1 MKVVA
6 ARPSDRKGRNNG
18 SAWIA
23 GCDDV
28 PAERLRVGFAESPH
42 PERTRTVVNDARR
55 EIAAVVADTGRP
67 EAESALRVLRLAFGW
82 AAEALEQ
89 VDDSAGGTH
98 ALGALFALD
107 EALEEGR
114 ALDAPLPGLLAAAA
128 PGDRVA
134 GDIGERIREHTEL
147 TERVAQARAE
157 LERLRAVEEAL
168 GDRLAEHGTLRR
180 QVDELRRRE
189 RLVLALDALQEQQE
203 VITDRLAALRG
214 RDTGVD
220 EALRTS
226 SDALVRLSEDQLA
239 ALAPRTRQILGRAAD
254 AQGELADAE
263 VKYGDAVARI
273 TACRSRLEDILDAY
287 GAKLASLRRYAAADR
302 DLARALGE
310 PQGAADGT
318 ATPQQRLSLADVEAA
333 AADMERRLRAADE
346 SLQRVVAER
355 EERDGEGRFVVP
367 WAR

>member
-1 MKVVA
+1 M
-6 ARPSDRKGRNNG
+6 
-18 SAWIA
+18 
-23 GCDDV
+23 
-28 PAERLRVGFAESPH
+28 
-42 PERTRTVVNDARR
+42 NDPRR
-55 EIAAVVADTGRP
+55 EIAATVADTGRP

-82 AAEALEQ
+82 AAEVLEQ
-89 VDDSAGGTH
+89 VDDSAGGSH

-114 ALDAPLPGLLAAAA
+114 TLDARLPGLLAAAA

-134 GDIGERIREHTEL
+134 GDVEDRMRRHTEL
-147 TERVAQARAE
+147 TEQVAAARAD
-157 LERLRAVEEAL
+157 LAGLRAAEEAL
-168 GDRLAEHGTLRR
+168 ANRLAEHETLRR

-214 RDTGVD
+214 RDTGVE

-239 ALAPRTRQILGRAAD
+239 VLAPQTRQLLDRAAA

-263 VKYGDAVARI
+263 DKYGQGIGQLA
-273 TACRSRLEDILDAY
+273 ACQTRLAQIQETY
-287 GAKLASLRRYAAADR
+287 GARLASLRRYAAADR

-310 PQGAADGT
+310 PRGAAAGT
-318 ATPQQRLSLADVEAA
+318 ATPRQHLSLAEVEAA

-346 SLQRVVAER
+346 CLHQVIAER
-355 EERDGEGRFVVP
+355 EARDHEGRSVVP